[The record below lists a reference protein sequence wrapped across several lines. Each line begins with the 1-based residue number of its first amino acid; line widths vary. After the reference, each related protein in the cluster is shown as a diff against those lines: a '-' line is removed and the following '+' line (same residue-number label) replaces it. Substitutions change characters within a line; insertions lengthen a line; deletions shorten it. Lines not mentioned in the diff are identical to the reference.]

1 MLQMKKELHF
11 FSKNSPEAQT
21 LFPPKQSMLMVELLL
36 FKHSSLMK
44 KLSKHKLKVKFLINL
59 NSKNIINLT

>member
-44 KLSKHKLKVKFLINL
+44 KLSKHKLKEELEEKVKMVC
-59 NSKNIINLT
+59 II